1 MTPGRSIFFAGAVAA
16 ILSVAFA
23 LLVRLPLPFDGFAIL
38 AAAGLAGLGTLA
50 AASLMPARWVWTDA
64 ERIRLAFQARHGL
77 SDVAAGSALV
87 AITSAHDRARAL
99 RAAATGMRE
108 DVAPKVTA
116 VADRLDAA
124 AREIFYE
131 PSGQRSLR
139 GVLVRAELIEDA
151 ATAHVALR
159 QKADA
164 AVEEASRQKLLKAVT
179 ALDAA
184 FEETDLMA
192 AKGLLREVE
201 VASDVAERLLT
212 PRQALSGQGTSSYG
226 ETKK

>member
-1 MTPGRSIFFAGAVAA
+1 MTPARCIVFSGALAAALSI
-16 ILSVAFA
+16 AFA
-23 LLVRLPLPFDGFAIL
+23 LLVRLPLPFDGFAVL
-38 AAAGLAGLGTLA
+38 AAALLACVGTLA
-50 AASLMPARWVWTDA
+50 LAALMPARWVWTDA

-87 AITSAHDRARAL
+87 AITGAHDRARSL
-99 RAAATGMRE
+99 RASAAAMRE
-108 DVAPKVTA
+108 DVAGNVIA

-151 ATAHVALR
+151 AKAHAALR
-159 QKADA
+159 QKADG
-164 AVEEASRQKLLKAVT
+164 AVQEASREKLLKAVA
-179 ALDAA
+179 ALDTA

-212 PRQALSGQGTSSYG
+212 PRRALSARETSS
-226 ETKK
+226 

>member
-1 MTPGRSIFFAGAVAA
+1 MTPGTSLAIAAALAA
-16 ILSVAFA
+16 ILSAAFA
-23 LLVRLPLPFDGFAIL
+23 LLVRLPLPFDGFAVL
-38 AAAGLAGLGTLA
+38 AAALLAGLGTLA
-50 AASLMPARWVWTDA
+50 LATLIPARWVWTDA
-64 ERIRLAFQARHGL
+64 ERIRLAFQARHSL

-87 AITSAHDRARAL
+87 AITSAHDRARSL
-99 RAAATGMRE
+99 RATAKAMRE
-108 DVAPKVTA
+108 DVARNVTA

-151 ATAHVALR
+151 AKAHAVLR

-164 AVEEASRQKLLKAVT
+164 AVEEASRQKLLTAVS
-179 ALDAA
+179 ALNAA
-184 FEETDLMA
+184 FEETDLMV

-212 PRQALSGQGTSSYG
+212 PRRALSGRETSS
-226 ETKK
+226 